1 MVLLAESKLNWNWMR
16 ETVNR
21 KRRARAL
28 LRHKALAYVNLAQR
42 PSGVPVNED
51 ATEGWWR

>member
-1 MVLLAESKLNWNWMR
+1 MR